1 VREEKV
7 KRGKDKKGK
16 SEDKM
21 NFHEREFHAER
32 HYGEGWKRKPE
43 KERRVM
49 KFSGSDDFH
58 LEADFDYKFH

>member
-1 VREEKV
+1 
-7 KRGKDKKGK
+7 
-16 SEDKM
+16 M